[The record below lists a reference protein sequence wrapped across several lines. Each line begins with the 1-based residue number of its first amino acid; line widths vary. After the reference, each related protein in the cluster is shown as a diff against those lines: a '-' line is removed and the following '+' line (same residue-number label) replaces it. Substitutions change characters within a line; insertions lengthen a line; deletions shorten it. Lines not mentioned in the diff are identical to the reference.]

1 MTRETAFCNDVEEF
15 GRIQYRNTIGP
26 KTEPWGTPSSS
37 CHSADRRPLYST
49 RCERPYRNDAMVID
63 GDSASLLAGSNYS
76 VYYEL
81 GQVTFQVAHAQA
93 RREGRDC

>member
-1 MTRETAFCNDVEEF
+1 
-15 GRIQYRNTIGP
+15 
-26 KTEPWGTPSSS
+26 
-37 CHSADRRPLYST
+37 
-49 RCERPYRNDAMVID
+49 MVID